1 MSGRPRFSIVPQ
13 STLPVA
19 RPKTLADMVPLFL
32 RWFQFVRMRSPN
44 TVAAYGFDLR
54 IFLEFAHQAKLELAD
69 DVRFQHIDFY
79 LGYLRL
85 DRGNSIATA
94 NRHLHTL
101 RAFWRYLVREGLAA
115 GNPAA
120 DVFVL
125 PKEHRLPRRLTIPQQ
140 EQLLTVLEAAP
151 GLAAHRDLAL
161 ITTGLFA
168 GLRNSELGNL
178 QLSHVDFEAKILR
191 VIQGKGRKDREL
203 PIVPRLERVLRP
215 YVEQTRAQLLGR
227 PAGFIQAPEP
237 GERKHWHVVQW
248 LDGQTTR
255 KRTIAHSRAE
265 AEQIQRAQTP
275 PRVECPY
282 VFVNTQPGYRGQ
294 RLARPLGG
302 RGIYHLTHRVVA
314 PIVGI
319 HVHPHMLRHSFATRL
334 RENGADLQIIQE
346 ALGHASIATTTMYA
360 HMATPKRLAELT
372 RFLE

>member
-1 MSGRPRFSIVPQ
+1 MSRRPRLAIVPQ

-19 RPKTLADMVPLFL
+19 RPKTLTDMVPLFL
-32 RWFQFVRMRSPN
+32 RWFQFVRMRSAN

-54 IFLEFAHQAKLELAD
+54 IFLDFARRAHLETPGA
-69 DVRFQHIDFY
+69 VRFQHIEFY

-85 DRGNSIATA
+85 ERGSSVATA

-101 RAFWRYLVREGLAA
+101 RAFWRYLVREGLAS

-125 PKEHRLPRRLTIPQQ
+125 PKEHRLPTYLTIPQQ
-140 EQLLTVLEAAP
+140 EQLLTVLEAGQ

-161 ITTGLFA
+161 VTTGLFS
-168 GLRNSELGNL
+168 GLRCNELANL
-178 QLSHVDFEAKILR
+178 QLAHLDFEAKILR

-203 PIVPRLERVLRP
+203 PIVPRLARVLRP
-215 YVEQTRAQLLGR
+215 YVEQTRPQLVDRL
-227 PAGFIQAPEP
+227 AGFIQAPEP

-248 LDGQTTR
+248 IDRDSRRRITR
-255 KRTIAHSRAE
+255 AHSRAE
-265 AEQIQRAQTP
+265 AEQMLRVQQAPRAAS
-275 PRVECPY
+275 PY
-282 VFVNTQPGYRGQ
+282 VFVNAQKGYRAKRHGQ
-294 RLARPLGG
+294 PLGG
-302 RGIYHLTHRVVA
+302 RGIYHILRRVVE
-314 PIVGI
+314 PILGT

-334 RENGADLQIIQE
+334 RTNGADLQIIQE
-346 ALGHASIATTTMYA
+346 ALGHASISTTTMYA